1 MGGGGRG
8 WSCGAT
14 QRAKS
19 SMRGRCGDFRRV
31 SKVLRFVPIKLSLAE
46 VCACGR
52 ESSRRWARGSGE
64 VTLGG
69 G

>member
-14 QRAKS
+14 RRAKS

-46 VCACGR
+46 GMCMWQR
-52 ESSRRWARGSGE
+52 E
-64 VTLGG
+64 L
-69 G
+69 